1 VNVPVICMVENMS
14 KFICGKC
21 GNSSEIFPRSIQQ
34 NVIQTCDEMQLK
46 LLVSIPID
54 QKVTRCCDE
63 GRSLFEEFPES
74 SVAKSYKKVADYI
87 VEFCKKNSSYQKNL

>member
-1 VNVPVICMVENMS
+1 MNVPVICMVENMS

-54 QKVTRCCDE
+54 QKVTRLLNLYILVCF
-63 GRSLFEEFPES
+63 S
-74 SVAKSYKKVADYI
+74 KSNFYLECILRA
-87 VEFCKKNSSYQKNL
+87 

>member
-1 VNVPVICMVENMS
+1 MNVPVICMVENMS

-54 QKVTRCCDE
+54 QKVTRLLNLYILVCF
-63 GRSLFEEFPES
+63 S
-74 SVAKSYKKVADYI
+74 KSNFYLECILRV
-87 VEFCKKNSSYQKNL
+87 